1 MAQSTNAGSSE
12 DARIGYFTGTT
23 GTTYTDA
30 SGWAVSATFD
40 SWDRATGQINTLVGD
55 EAIAGFGKLSL
66 TGMTVNAVYS
76 DGDSSDLVGIV
87 HDQHVTVGGG
97 RLMLQYCPQGTYS
110 TSLCVTT
117 NADAKVDSLT
127 MPDFDA
133 ANGTPLAFTFHVKTS
148 GFDYAAHG

>member
-1 MAQSTNAGSSE
+1 MAQSANAGSSE
-12 DARIGYFTGTT
+12 DARLGYFTGTT

-40 SWDRATGQINTLVGD
+40 SWDRATGQINTLDGD

-76 DGDSSDLVGIV
+76 DGDSNDLVGIV
-87 HDQHVTVGGG
+87 HVQHVIAGGG
-97 RLMLQYCPQGTYS
+97 RLMLQYCPQGTAS
-110 TSLCVTT
+110 ASLCVTT
-117 NADAKVDSLT
+117 NSDAKVDSLT

-133 ANGTPLAFTFHVKTS
+133 ADGTPLAFSFHVKTS